1 MPELSGAL
9 QLRCTS
15 RRADLEA
22 ATGGPITESVSS
34 VLCPMPPENKDVTD
48 IYGNP
53 FHATLAEVVEHLSHA
68 PYWHVDEKA
77 PARLVRAAQLIRQSR
92 VQLHDAHRATVYG
105 HDTRL

>member
-1 MPELSGAL
+1 M
-9 QLRCTS
+9 
-15 RRADLEA
+15 
-22 ATGGPITESVSS
+22 
-34 VLCPMPPENKDVTD
+34 TD

-53 FHATLAEVVEHLSHA
+53 FHATLAGIVAHLSHA

-105 HDTRL
+105 ATRSYDLDGFALYVLTPARRARPTGASTP